1 MSAMRALANGHCLSR
16 LQQKSMLLQA
26 SWIISRLASLSSRV
40 SASAMTMPRHAAYGS
55 ARCHLC
61 LEHDIGQRNAV
72 DVVGDVAVIVLDEQ
86 LALSRIEPDLHPA
99 TDWRRILCDVK
110 DLWLLDFQ
118 CRFFS
123 GPASICTTEVTAS

>member
-1 MSAMRALANGHCLSR
+1 MSAMRTLANGHCLSR
-16 LQQKSMLLQA
+16 LQQKSMLLRA

-40 SASAMTMPRHAAYGS
+40 LASAMMLPRHAAYGS

-72 DVVGDVAVIVLDEQ
+72 DVLGVAVIVLDEQ

-118 CRFFS
+118 CRFS
-123 GPASICTTEVTAS
+123 GPAPICTTEVTAS